1 MHFDPGIVLTIGGA
15 LLAGGAAFGA
25 VQFALS
31 SLAKQVSEHVKNDE
45 RHQSVVID
53 RLARIETILTERK

>member
-1 MHFDPGIVLTIGGA
+1 MLTVCGA

-31 SLAKQVSEHVKNDE
+31 ALSKQVSEHVKSDE
-45 RHQSVVID
+45 KHQAVVID

>member
-1 MHFDPGIVLTIGGA
+1 MLTVCGA

-31 SLAKQVSEHVKNDE
+31 SLARQVREHVKSDE
-45 RHQSVVID
+45 RHQNIVID